1 MRIRTITRII
11 IGDPA
16 GVVAG
21 AAVGVVLGDIPA
33 GEVAGEGGE
42 NDGINYA

>member
-16 GVVAG
+16 GVV
-21 AAVGVVLGDIPA
+21 VGDIPA

-42 NDGINYA
+42 NDGINHA